1 MANRADWQRAGAI
14 VFTLLGLAGCGAEI
28 PPPVEA
34 ATRPA
39 SSAVALASLGAQQV
53 DAEELKALLAQVQP
67 QVRQQLQE
75 NRAALDDWLRVR
87 LTEKALLEQAGA
99 QQWEQR
105 PEVRQA
111 IDEAS
116 RQIILRSYMA
126 SVSKVPEGYPSAA
139 EVQAAYDAQR
149 ASLMLPAR
157 YRVSQIFIAA
167 SAGDEAAAKRVQAL
181 YRKAQGADADFAELA
196 RDNSDDK
203 VSAQRG
209 GEIGLLPLDQLLPA
223 VRPALQQMKDGAI
236 SEPLRTAEGFHILKL
251 LGREAARVATLD
263 EVRVQLVAALRQQR
277 QEQIA
282 QAYLAGLVNDRTL
295 SIDGAAVGKV
305 LGEKP

>member
-1 MANRADWQRAGAI
+1 MVNQRTGA
-14 VFTLLGLAGCGAEI
+14 LLIALLSLTGCGADI

-39 SSAVALASLGAQQV
+39 SSAAALASLGTQKV
-53 DAEELKALLAQVQP
+53 DVEELKALLAQVQP

-75 NRAALDDWLRVR
+75 NRGALDDWMRAR

-105 PEVRQA
+105 PEVREA
-111 IDEAS
+111 IDAAS
-116 RQIILRSYMA
+116 KQIILRSYMA

-139 EVQAAYDAQR
+139 EVQAAYEAQR
-149 ASLMLPAR
+149 ASLVLPVR

-167 SAGDEAAAKRVQAL
+167 KPGDEAVAKRVQAL
-181 YRKAQGADADFAELA
+181 YRKAQAADADFAELA
-196 RDNSDDK
+196 RSNSDDTA
-203 VSAQRG
+203 SAQRG
-209 GEIGLLPLDQLLPA
+209 GEIGLLPLNQLMPA

-251 LGREAARVATLD
+251 LGREEARVATLD
-263 EVRVQLVAALRQQR
+263 EVRGQLVAALRQQR

-282 QAYLAGLVNDRTL
+282 QAYLAGLVNDQTL